1 MSEETGGEVDDTP
14 GSLPLERIPG
24 YLIRRAQQVHNALWS
39 AHVPDEV
46 TGPQYAV
53 LATLAVRP
61 ATQQGRLGELTSID
75 KSSVAEVVGRL
86 VARNWVSKVR
96 DPLDGR
102 SSLLNLVEEATVSL
116 GRLTPSARAVQEQ
129 FLAPLPADERARFIG
144 WLRRIS
150 RFAPDADDGSLESAA
165 PVLDLNVPGH
175 LIRCAQQIH
184 TAIWVR
190 TFGDEL
196 TGPQYAILHILATRP
211 DISQRELGELA
222 ALDRSEGMVA
232 QQP

>member
-1 MSEETGGEVDDTP
+1 MSDDAGGEVDDNP
-14 GSLPLERIPG
+14 ENLPLERIPG

-39 AHVPDEV
+39 ANVPDEV

-61 ATQQGRLGELTSID
+61 ATQQRRLGELASID

-86 VARNWVSKVR
+86 VARNWISKMR
-96 DPLDGR
+96 DTLDAR
-102 SSLLNLVEEATVSL
+102 SSLLSLVDEANVAL
-116 GRLTPSARAVQEQ
+116 GRLTPAARAVQEQ
-129 FLAPLPADERARFIG
+129 FLAPLPPDERARFVG
-144 WLRRIS
+144 WLGRIS
-150 RFAPDADDGSLESAA
+150 RFAPDSVDAHVGSAA
-165 PVLDLNVPGH
+165 PALDLNVPGH

-222 ALDRSEGMVA
+222 ALDRSTVA